1 MKKSVK
7 QNILEN
13 KSEYIKVLN
22 DRFLAYKKLSEQEQN
37 CLLDCTFGYA
47 DRRYGLIIPIP
58 LLSMVCTEEEMIILS
73 EALKSCYLPDGN
85 AKDDEDHT
93 FTYEST
99 LQSIGIPYIED
110 VVFNDDETVIIDIID
125 TY

>member
-1 MKKSVK
+1 MEKSVK

-22 DRFLAYKKLSEQEQN
+22 DRFLAYKKLSDQEQK
-37 CLLDCTFGYA
+37 CLLDCLFGYA
-47 DRRYGLIIPIP
+47 DRRYGLILPIP
-58 LLSMVCTEEEMIILS
+58 LLSMICTDEEMIILS
-73 EALKSCYLPDGN
+73 DALTSCYFTDGE

-93 FTYEST
+93 HTYEST
-99 LQSIGIPYIED
+99 LLSIGIPYIED
-110 VVFNDDETVIIDIID
+110 VVFSDDETEIIDIID